1 MGKNLKAIIWRS
13 LFFRL
18 FVVFILAWSYLII
31 DYGNEG
37 LFLLINENHNDILDP
52 VFKYVTLLGSTS
64 FAVGIGLL
72 LFGFGLRWGAM
83 AAIGVGGSAAITQ
96 VLKRWVFD
104 WPRPGVIFQDQLDQ
118 LNLVDGVELASR
130 FSFPSG
136 HSTATFAVF
145 FLLSLILFNRKY
157 LGLLFCLL
165 AILVGFS
172 RAYLFQHFPEDI
184 LVGSLIGGTSSMIAY
199 AWLRD
204 KKLGTWGDKSL
215 FRKAPEG

>member
-1 MGKNLKAIIWRS
+1 MGKNLKAVVSKS

-31 DYGNEG
+31 DHGNEG
-37 LFLLINENHNDILDP
+37 LFLLINENHSDILDP

-72 LFGFGLRWGAM
+72 LFVFGLRWGVM
-83 AAIGVGGSAAITQ
+83 GAIGIGGSAAITQ

-104 WPRPGVIFQDQLDQ
+104 WPRPGVVFQAQLDQ

-184 LVGSLIGGTSSMIAY
+184 LVGSLIGGISSMIAY

-204 KKLGTWGDKSL
+204 QKLGTWGDKSL
-215 FRKAPEG
+215 FRKVLEG

>member
-1 MGKNLKAIIWRS
+1 
-13 LFFRL
+13 
-18 FVVFILAWSYLII
+18 
-31 DYGNEG
+31 
-37 LFLLINENHNDILDP
+37 
-52 VFKYVTLLGSTS
+52 
-64 FAVGIGLL
+64 
-72 LFGFGLRWGAM
+72 M

-104 WPRPGVIFQDQLDQ
+104 WPRPSAVFQDQLDQ
-118 LNLVDGVELASR
+118 LNLVEGVELASR

-136 HSTATFAVF
+136 HSTVTFAVF
-145 FLLSLILFNRKY
+145 FLVSLILFNRKY
-157 LGLLFCLL
+157 LGLLFCVL

-199 AWLRD
+199 AWLRN

-215 FRKAPEG
+215 FRKAPGGAS